1 MASQIRATARTSESR
16 LRKLT
21 PTCLLPWGAV
31 LRRFSAEDVQTLRR
45 RLSEPLECVTDPQ
58 FRTTAAQR
66 RFGLERIQAAASKH
80 HDVPIPARP
89 ADSRAKPLSSDEE
102 VELFQRFNFL
112 RYQQMQLLRKFAGQR
127 LTLTAARLLLRL
139 DHATRD
145 VRDRIV
151 EANLGLVPTMVQ
163 RARVSGADFSELISE
178 GHMALLRS
186 VDKFDCSRGFK
197 FSTYACRA
205 ILTSI
210 TRAVASMARY
220 RAVFPAEFDPK
231 LQRGDMIDVRR
242 AREDADSMTALREVL
257 ADDEA
262 DLSSTERE
270 VLAERFGMSR
280 LRPLDAPRDQKTL
293 REVAQSFGVT
303 KERVRQIQNRALSK
317 LRDAIDSVAWGE

>member
-1 MASQIRATARTSESR
+1 MASHIRNTARKSESR

-21 PTCLLPWGAV
+21 PAALLPTGRV

-45 RLSEPLECVTDPQ
+45 RLSEPLECVADPH
-58 FRTTAAQR
+58 FRTVAAQR
-66 RFGLERIQAAASKH
+66 RFGLDRIEADAARH
-80 HDVPIPARP
+80 HDLPLSPRP
-89 ADSRAKPLSSDEE
+89 ADSRARPLSVEQE

-112 RYQQMQLLRKFAGQR
+112 RYQQMQLLRKFAER
-127 LTLTAARLLLRL
+127 HLTLAAARMLLRL

-145 VRDRIV
+145 TRDRIV

-163 RARVSGADFSELISE
+163 RARVSGADFSDLISE

-205 ILTSI
+205 ILTSV

-231 LQRGDMIDVRR
+231 LQRGDMIDIRR
-242 AREDADSMTALREVL
+242 AREDANSMEALREVL
-257 ADDEA
+257 DDEA
-262 DLSSTERE
+262 GELSTTERE

-280 LRPLDAPRDQKTL
+280 LRPMNAPRDQKTL

-317 LRDAIDSVAWGE
+317 LRDAIDSVAWGD